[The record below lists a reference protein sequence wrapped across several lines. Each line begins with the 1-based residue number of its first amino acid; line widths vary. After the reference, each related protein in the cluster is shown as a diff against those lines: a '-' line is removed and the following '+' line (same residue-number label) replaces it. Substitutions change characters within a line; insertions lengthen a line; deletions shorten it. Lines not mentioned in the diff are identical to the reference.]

1 MKITGTA
8 VLVLLGFTACEVQA
22 QSTPAAGQDT
32 VIQVLKPRFQ
42 HDAAYSISGDEL
54 LRIPERTVERWL
66 SLQPGV
72 VHTENGFHVRGGRS
86 DQLTWMVDGIDVS
99 DSHTGAGMIHIIPA
113 AVERVWLQPGGQ
125 GAAQGGRL
133 SGVVG
138 IRTRT
143 GGSAYHFSAE
153 AVSDAVWALKN
164 HDGAYEILGIDGLY
178 SYGYDNY
185 TVTASGPV
193 IPGSDKIRFFVAGE
207 RRFENSPATRFQGF
221 QQDSLQLTSF
231 SRYRFD
237 SDLYYERLY
246 AGLPTAYWDTT
257 WVSMNVPPGRVPG
270 GDYRRNTLNANL
282 VFDVNPLTVQAGFNY
297 SDHRTTNQ
305 SVLPATLLTVG
316 ESNNRM
322 TIPREYMGYVHLTH
336 TIDPTLFYTLQAA
349 YTANTLEYGPK
360 GMDWEFGSDNFM
372 LGDSGYYDEMFASW
386 SDPALHNGLL
396 DRDYGYGNFYM
407 SFTGDWAI
415 PHYLIDN
422 DLPGGTIAPDGQYH
436 RSSER
441 KWFFRFDLEKDM
453 GSIHHLSFGGRYS
466 RSVLRSYT
474 IDIDNYYLAKQSYD
488 NDRTA
493 RTEFDFWNGL
503 ATGYGYDVYGN
514 EIDNAQTVSTKR
526 GLNAAAEVT
535 LHNGPLVPRHISF
548 YVNDSID
555 LNDLVINA
563 GVRYE
568 NMRPARYS
576 LADINCVRR
585 DSAGALAD
593 GNFDDPAVYAFFLPR
608 ITLSFPV
615 TDQAVV
621 TAHYG
626 KYVQQPNLRYIDN
639 GLDAFTYLRPNY
651 ATHPEWDTWNNV
663 NLEPERTTE
672 YSAGLTMRLQKNA
685 TFRLQAYYRNQR
697 DLTAIRPVYQTGGTY
712 PVLYFFV
719 NEDFAVSKGVTTELQ
734 LCRTDRFQMRLQY
747 TLSGTRGSGSSAE
760 AAFTGADKRLF
771 ETGSPAP
778 VFPLDFD
785 RRHAV
790 TAHMDLRTRT
800 GDGPA
805 ILHTHP
811 FEHMGLVLLGTAHS
825 GSPWTRL
832 VRRNYIGG
840 APAPEYAAYP
850 NSGRLPWVFRVDAR
864 LEKRFRAG
872 PLQAVV
878 YLEGLNIFDFTSY
891 TAVFPETGSP
901 DSNGWLQTDQG
912 QGYTRWMGSYADDYA
927 NWYLASLTGCGTF
940 GYQQPRQVR
949 LGVRV
954 EY

>member
-32 VIQVLKPRFQ
+32 VLQVLKPQFQ
-42 HDAAYSISGDEL
+42 NDAAYSISGDEL
-54 LRIPERTVERWL
+54 LRIPERTVARWL
-66 SLQPGV
+66 SVQPGV
-72 VHTENGFHVRGGRS
+72 VSTENGFHVRGGRS
-86 DQLTWMVDGIDVS
+86 DQLTWMVDGVDIS

-138 IRTRT
+138 IRTKT

-164 HDGAYEILGIDGLY
+164 HDGAYEILGIEGLH
-178 SYGYDNY
+178 SFGYDNY
-185 TVTASGPV
+185 TITASGPV
-193 IPGSDKIRFFVAGE
+193 IPGSDRIRFFVAGE

-221 QQDSLQLTSF
+221 QQDSLRVTSWTH
-231 SRYRFD
+231 YPYG
-237 SDLYYERLY
+237 SDLYYQRIDD
-246 AGLPTAYWDTT
+246 GLSTVVRDTAWLAMDI
-257 WVSMNVPPGRVPG
+257 PPGRVPG

-305 SVLPATLLTVG
+305 SALPSQLLTVG
-316 ESNNRM
+316 ESDSR
-322 TIPREYMGYVHLTH
+322 TVKPREYMGYLRLTH
-336 TIDPTLFYTLQAA
+336 TVDPTLFYTLQAGH
-349 YTANTLEYGPK
+349 TVKTLEYGPR
-360 GMDWEFGSDNFM
+360 GLDWDFSSDNFM
-372 LGDSGYYDEMFASW
+372 LGDSGHYDEMFSSW

-441 KWFFRFDLEKDM
+441 KWSFRFDLEKDLD
-453 GSIHHLSFGGRYS
+453 SIHRFSFGGRYS
-466 RSVLRSYT
+466 CSVLRSYT

-488 NDRTA
+488 KDRTA

-503 ATGYGYDVYGN
+503 TTGYGYDVYGN
-514 EIDNAQTVSTKR
+514 EIDNDQTVSTKR
-526 GLNAAAEVT
+526 GLNAAAEVNM
-535 LHNGPLVPRHISF
+535 HNGPLVPRHISF
-548 YVNDSID
+548 YVNDRIE

-568 NMRPARYS
+568 HMRPARYS
-576 LADINCVRR
+576 LADINYVRR
-585 DSAGALAD
+585 DTVGTLVN
-593 GNFDDPAVYAFFLPR
+593 GNFHDSAVYAFFLPR

-626 KYVQQPNLRYIDN
+626 KYVQQPNLRYIDD
-639 GLDAFTYLRPNY
+639 GLTSLSYLKLG
-651 ATHPEWDTWNNV
+651 HPDYSRWDTWNNV
-663 NLEPERTTE
+663 NLEPERSTE

-685 TFRLQAYYRNQR
+685 SFRLQAYYRNQR

-712 PVLYFFV
+712 SVLYFFL
-719 NEDFAVSKGVTTELQ
+719 NEDFAVSKGVTAELQ
-734 LCRTDRFQMRLQY
+734 LRRTHRFQARLQY
-747 TLSGTRGSGSSAE
+747 TFSGTRGSGSSAE
-760 AAFTGADKRLF
+760 LAFSGADKRLF
-771 ETGSPAP
+771 ESGSPVP
-778 VFPLDFD
+778 VFPLNFD

-790 TAHMDLRTRT
+790 TAHMDLRTRA

-805 ILHTHP
+805 ILNVHP
-811 FEHMGLVLLGTAHS
+811 FENMGLTLLGTAHS

-832 VRRNYIGG
+832 MPEDYLGG
-840 APAPEYAAYP
+840 SSSPRFIAYP
-850 NSGRLPWVFRVDAR
+850 NSARMPWVFRVDAR
-864 LEKRFRAG
+864 LEKRFMAG

-878 YLEGLNIFDFTSY
+878 FLEGLNIFDFKSY

-901 DSNGWLQTDQG
+901 HSDGWLQTDQG
-912 QGYTRWMGSYADDYA
+912 QGYTRWLGSNADDYA
-927 NWYLASLTGCGTF
+927 RWYLATITGCGSF
-940 GYQQPRQVR
+940 GYQQPRQLR
-949 LGVRV
+949 LGMRV